1 MLTAKSDQNLHLHF
15 PEISSGSFAI
25 EFNRAKLFVDHSSTQ
40 YQFENIY
47 TSENI

>member
-15 PEISSGSFAI
+15 PEIISSGSFAI

-40 YQFENIY
+40 YQFKKY
-47 TSENI
+47 LYK